1 MRLVHALLAIA
12 IAIGTALAGATAY
25 AGSGEATAQR
35 QRVAINIVVDDSAD
49 TGAFTVKPL
58 TPGRMKS
65 DKGTVIMGGL
75 AFGDTVRNGM
85 EVRETERR
93 PSLDGRRGTLVLE
106 QRFDTNE
113 MQNGMRVGVG
123 TWAIKRGAGMYSR
136 IKGGGRYVAVSMTNG
151 RTLVR
156 QEGWVTG

>member
-1 MRLVHALLAIA
+1 VNALLAIA
-12 IAIGTALAGATAY
+12 IGAAHAGATAY
-25 AGSGEATAQR
+25 AGSGDATAQR

-49 TGAFTVKPL
+49 TGTFTVTPL
-58 TPGRMKS
+58 TSGPKKS

-85 EVRETERR
+85 TVREMNRR
-93 PSLDGRRGTLVLE
+93 PRLDGRRGTLVLE

-123 TWAIKRGAGMYSR
+123 TWTIKSGTGTYSR
-136 IKGGGRYVAVSMTNG
+136 ITGGGRYVSVSLTNG

-156 QEGWVTG
+156 QEGWVTVTG